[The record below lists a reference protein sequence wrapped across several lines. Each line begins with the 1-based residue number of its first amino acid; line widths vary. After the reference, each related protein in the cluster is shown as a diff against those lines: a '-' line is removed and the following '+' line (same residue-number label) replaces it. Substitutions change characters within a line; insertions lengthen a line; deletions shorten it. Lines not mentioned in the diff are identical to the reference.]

1 MLYTIKN
8 ENLTVQISSLGA
20 ELQSIKTNDGCE
32 YLYQG
37 NPEFWSGRAPIMFP
51 ICGRFFGGKYNYLGK
66 EYEMGSHGFA
76 RHSEF
81 ALSSQ
86 SESEITLTLTENEE
100 TKKSY
105 PFNFKFDVTFS
116 LSGGELFVD
125 YKVTNTDEKTLIFAL
140 GGHPAFNVPLD
151 KNLKFEDYVVEFDKA
166 CDAYKLDLSETCFC
180 TYEDKIY
187 TQGGTKTINLRHELF
202 DNDAI
207 FLYNVPKKVTLY
219 SPLGNRAVVVR
230 FDKMKYVGLWHATKK
245 AAPYV
250 CIEPWNS
257 IPSGDGVVDNLLS
270 KREMIHLE
278 PKCVHKTGFSIEI
291 K

>member
-1 MLYTIKN
+1 MIYTIKN
-8 ENLTVQISSLGA
+8 ELLTVEISSLGA

-51 ICGRFFGGKYNYLGK
+51 ICGRFYSGKYTYLGK

-81 ALSSQ
+81 EMTSYNEDAV
-86 SESEITLTLTENEE
+86 TLTLTENEE

-105 PFNFKFDVTFS
+105 PFNFRFDVTFS
-116 LSGGELFVD
+116 LKGNKLFVD
-125 YKVTNTDEKTLIFAL
+125 YKVTNTDQKTLIFAL
-140 GGHPAFNVPLD
+140 GGHPAFNVPISD
-151 KNLKFEDYVVEFDKA
+151 GLKFEDYSVEFDTP
-166 CDAYKLDLSETCFC
+166 CDAIKVELSKACFC

-187 TQGGTKTINLRHELF
+187 TQGGTKTINLTHDLF

-207 FLYNVPKKVTLY
+207 FLYNVPKKITLS
-219 SPLGNRAVVVR
+219 SPLDTRAVTVR
-230 FDKMKYVGLWHATKK
+230 FDKMKYVGLWHATGK

-257 IPSGDGVVDNLLS
+257 IPSKDGEVDNLLT

-278 PKCVHKTGFSIEI
+278 KGYVHKTGFSIEI

>member
-1 MLYTIKN
+1 MIYTIKN
-8 ENLTVQISSLGA
+8 EYLTVQVSSLGA
-20 ELQSIKTNDGCE
+20 ELQSIQSSDGCE

-51 ICGRFFGGKYNYLGK
+51 ICGRFYSGKYTYLGK

-81 ALSSQ
+81 ELTSN
-86 SESEITLTLTENEE
+86 SEDAITLTLCENEE

-105 PFNFKFDVTFS
+105 PFNFRFDVTFS
-116 LSGGELFVD
+116 LKGKELFVD

-151 KNLKFEDYVVEFDKA
+151 TGLKFEDYAVEFDNP
-166 CDAYKLDLSETCFC
+166 CDAIKVELSPTCFC
-180 TYEDKIY
+180 TYDDKIY
-187 TQGGTKTINLRHELF
+187 TQGGTKTIKLAHELF

-207 FLYNVPKKVTLY
+207 FLYNVPKKVTLH
-219 SPLGNRAVVVR
+219 SPLGKRGVTVR
-230 FDKMKYVGLWHATKK
+230 YDKMKYVGLWHATGK

-257 IPSGDGVVDNLLS
+257 IPSKDGEVDNLLTKS
-270 KREMIHLE
+270 EMIHLE
-278 PKCVHKTGFSIEI
+278 PGYIHKTGFSIEI

>member
-1 MLYTIKN
+1 MIYTIKN
-8 ENLTVQISSLGA
+8 ELLTVQVSSLGA
-20 ELQSIKTNDGCE
+20 EFQSIKTTDGCE

-51 ICGRFFGGKYNYLGK
+51 ICGRFFGGKYTYLGK

-81 ALSSQ
+81 SLSFA
-86 SESEITLTLTENEE
+86 SESAVTLTLTQNEE

-105 PFNFKFDVTFS
+105 PFNFKLDVTFS
-116 LSGGELFVD
+116 LKGSELFVD

-151 KNLKFEDYVVEFDKA
+151 DGLNFEDYAVEFDKP
-166 CDAYKLDLSETCFC
+166 CDAFRLDLSPTCFC
-180 TYEDKIY
+180 TYEDKLY
-187 TQGGTKTINLRHELF
+187 TQGGTKTIKLAHELF

-207 FLYNVPKKVTLY
+207 FLYNVPKKITLF
-219 SPLGNRAVVVR
+219 SAKGSRAVTVR
-230 FDKMKYVGLWHATKK
+230 FDKMKYIGLWHAPKK
-245 AAPYV
+245 PAPYV

-257 IPSGDGVVDNLLS
+257 IPSKDGEIDNLLT
-270 KREMIHLE
+270 KREMIHLDTG
-278 PKCVHKTGFSIEI
+278 CVHKTGFSIEI

>member
-1 MLYTIKN
+1 MIYTIKN
-8 ENLTVQISSLGA
+8 ELLTVEISSLGA

-51 ICGRFFGGKYNYLGK
+51 ICGRFFGGKYTYLGK

-81 ALSSQ
+81 EMTSLA
-86 SESEITLTLTENEE
+86 ESTVTLTLTENEE

-105 PFNFKFDVTFS
+105 PFNFRFDVTFS
-116 LSGGELFVD
+116 LKGGTLFVD

-140 GGHPAFNVPLD
+140 GGHPAFNVPLAEG
-151 KNLKFEDYVVEFDKA
+151 LKFEDYSVEFDNP
-166 CDAYKLDLSETCFC
+166 CDAIKVDLSKTCFC
-180 TYEDKIY
+180 TYDDKIY
-187 TQGGTKTINLRHELF
+187 TQGGTKTINLTHDLF

-207 FLYNVPKKVTLY
+207 FLYNVPKKITLS
-219 SPLGNRAVVVR
+219 SPLDSRAVTVR
-230 FDKMKYVGLWHATKK
+230 FDKMKYVGLWHATGK

-257 IPSGDGVVDNLLS
+257 IPSKDGEIDNLLT

-278 PKCVHKTGFSIEI
+278 KGYVHKTGFSIEI

>member
-1 MLYTIKN
+1 MIYTIKN
-8 ENLTVQISSLGA
+8 ELLTVEISSLGA
-20 ELQSIKTNDGCE
+20 ELQSVKTNDGHE

-51 ICGRFFGGKYNYLGK
+51 ICGRFFGGKYTYLGK

-81 ALSSQ
+81 LPTCV
-86 SESEITLTLTENEE
+86 EDGKITLTLTENEE

-105 PFNFKFDVTFS
+105 PFNFRFDVSFS
-116 LSGGELFVD
+116 LKGKELFVD
-125 YKVTNTDEKTLIFAL
+125 YKVSNTDEKTLIFSL

-151 KNLKFEDYVVEFDKA
+151 EGLKFEDYAVEFDSA
-166 CDAYKLDLSETCFC
+166 CDAIKLELSPTCFC
-180 TYEDKIY
+180 TLEDKLY
-187 TQGGTKTINLRHELF
+187 TQGGTKTIKLAHELF

-207 FLYNVPKKVTLY
+207 FLYNVPKKITLK
-219 SPLGNRAVVVR
+219 SPLGSRAVTVR
-230 FDKMKYVGLWHATKK
+230 FDKMKYVGLWHATGKP
-245 AAPYV
+245 APYV
-250 CIEPWNS
+250 CIEPWTS
-257 IPSGDGVVDNLLS
+257 IPSKDGEIDNLLT

-278 PKCVHKTGFSIEI
+278 PGYIHKTGFSIEI

>member
-1 MLYTIKN
+1 MIFTIKN
-8 ENLTVQISSLGA
+8 ELLTVEISSLGA
-20 ELQSIKTNDGCE
+20 ELQSIKANDGCE

-51 ICGRFFGGKYNYLGK
+51 ICGRFYGGKYTYLGK

-81 ALSSQ
+81 SPSRSSD
-86 SESEITLTLTENEE
+86 SAITLTLVENEE

-105 PFNFKFDVTFS
+105 PFSFRFDVTFS
-116 LSGGELFVD
+116 LSGSELFVD

-151 KNLKFEDYVVEFDKA
+151 EGLKFEDYVVEFDTP
-166 CDAYKLDLSETCFC
+166 CDAIKVELSPTCFC

-187 TQGGTKTINLRHELF
+187 TQGGTKTINLCHELF

-207 FLYNVPKKVTLY
+207 FLYNVPKKVTLH
-219 SPLGNRAVVVR
+219 SPLGARAVVVK

-245 AAPYV
+245 PAPYV

-257 IPSGDGVVDNLLS
+257 VPSKDGEVDNLLT

-278 PKCVHKTGFSIEI
+278 KGCVHKTGFSIEI

>member
-1 MLYTIKN
+1 MIYTIKN
-8 ENLTVQISSLGA
+8 ELLTVEINSLGA
-20 ELQSIKTNDGCE
+20 ELHSIKTNDGCE

-51 ICGRFFGGKYNYLGK
+51 ICGRFFAGKYTYLGK

-76 RHSEF
+76 RNSEF
-81 ALSSQ
+81 LISASS
-86 SESEITLTLTENEE
+86 ENAITFTLCENEE

-105 PFNFKFDVTFS
+105 PFNFKLDVTFS
-116 LSGGELFVD
+116 LKSNELFVD

-151 KNLKFEDYVVEFDKA
+151 EGLKFEDYVVEFDKA
-166 CDAYKLDLSETCFC
+166 CDAYRLDLSPTCFC
-180 TYEDKIY
+180 TYDDKLY
-187 TQGGTKTINLRHELF
+187 TQGGTKSISLNHDLF

-207 FLYNVPKKVTLY
+207 FLYNVPKKITLR
-219 SPLGNRAVVVR
+219 SPLANRAVVVR
-230 FDKMKYVGLWHATKK
+230 FDKMKYIGLWHATKK
-245 AAPYV
+245 PAPYV
-250 CIEPWNS
+250 CIEPWAS
-257 IPSGDGVVDNLLS
+257 IPSGDGIIDNLLT

-278 PKCVHKTGFSIEI
+278 KGCIHKTGFSIEI

>member
-1 MLYTIKN
+1 MIYTIKN
-8 ENLTVQISSLGA
+8 EQLTVEVSSLGA
-20 ELQSIKTNDGCE
+20 ELQSVKTNDGCE

-76 RHSEF
+76 RNSEF
-81 ALSSQ
+81 SVSSQ
-86 SESEITLTLTENEE
+86 SESAVTLTLLENEE

-116 LSGGELFVD
+116 LNGKELFVD

-151 KNLKFEDYVVEFDKA
+151 KGLKFEDYIVEFDKS
-166 CDAYKLDLSETCFC
+166 CDAVKVDLSPTCFC
-180 TYEDKIY
+180 TYDDQIY
-187 TQGGTKTINLRHELF
+187 TQGGTKAINLTHELF

-219 SPLGNRAVVVR
+219 SPLGVRAVTVK
-230 FDKMKYVGLWHATKK
+230 FDKMKYVGFWHATKK
-245 AAPYV
+245 PAPYV
-250 CIEPWNS
+250 CIEPWTS
-257 IPSGDGVVDNLLS
+257 IPSKDGEVDNLLT

-278 PKCVHKTGFSIEI
+278 PGYVHKTGISIEI
-291 K
+291 R